1 MHSKIDDKVD
11 LLEELDNISKIHLLQ
26 RDDIDELM
34 MQFSTRIVKT
44 LRIERMSAWLLDKNN
59 TSLISIGEY
68 DTRTKLMKRE
78 TILKIQDYPLYF
90 EGLIQNKIII
100 APNIYT
106 HELTR
111 EFTKVYSIP
120 NEIISL
126 LDIPLRINGKLIGV
140 MCFEKTGIK
149 EKLFTSSE
157 QSFAFSCAT
166 VFASTMEARKR
177 RAVQTQLDQ
186 ALAEK
191 DMLMREMNHRINNNF
206 GILISLIRLK
216 KTEPIGG
223 ELNDFLNEYEQ
234 RIQSI
239 KKIHDLLIQ
248 TNSYTTV
255 NLSDYMSELLAEFKN
270 SYPEISEQLTD
281 VIEFSNLEVASKIAM
296 NLGLITSEILINSLK
311 YSLHK
316 SERNEVQLAFKI
328 SASNN
333 LELTISDSGA
343 KFDFDAPEY
352 NQKLG
357 LSIIRELAENLGMQ
371 ASFPNENNGTYQF
384 SLKL

>member
-1 MHSKIDDKVD
+1 MESIEDQVD
-11 LLEELDNISKIHLLQ
+11 LLAELDNISKIHVLQ

-34 MQFSTRIVKT
+34 LQFSTRIVKT
-44 LRIERMSAWLLDKNN
+44 LRIERISAWILDKNN

-68 DTRTKLMKRE
+68 DSRTKLMKRE
-78 TILKIQDYPLYF
+78 SVLRKEDFPKYF
-90 EGLIQNKIII
+90 EGLIENKIII

-106 HELTR
+106 HSLTK
-111 EFTKVYSIP
+111 EFTRVYSIP

-126 LDIPLRINGKLIGV
+126 LDVPLRINGKLIGV
-140 MCFEKTGIK
+140 MCFEKTGTR
-149 EKLFTSSE
+149 EKLFTPSE

-166 VFASTMEARKR
+166 VFASNMEARKR
-177 RAVQTQLDQ
+177 RAIQHKLDK

-216 KTEPIGG
+216 KMEDIGD
-223 ELNDFLNEYEQ
+223 ELHDFLNEYEQ

-248 TNSYTTV
+248 CNSYTTV
-255 NLSDYMSELLAEFKN
+255 NLSDYMTELITEFKN
-270 SYPEISEQLTD
+270 SYPEISSQLTD
-281 VIEFSNLEVASKIAM
+281 IIELSDLEVASKIAM

-316 SERNEVQLAFKI
+316 NGQNTVVLNFRINQANE
-328 SASNN
+328 
-333 LELTISDSGA
+333 LELNISDTGA
-343 KFDFDAPEY
+343 KFDFNAPEY

-371 ASFPNENNGTYQF
+371 ATFPNQSTGTYQF
-384 SLKL
+384 RLAL